1 MTPAQILAKE
11 KAKAARESLE
21 LAMLQQL
28 RALSGLP
35 PVRQHRFHPV
45 RQWRFDFAWPHSMLA
60 LEVDGGTR
68 TNGRHNRGD
77 GIDNDCRKYAEAQ
90 LLGWRVLRVTG
101 DHVKSGEALRWVEG
115 LLARCAA

>member
-11 KAKAARESLE
+11 QAKAKREALE

-28 RALSGLP
+28 RAVGLEP
-35 PVRQHRFHPV
+35 ERQLRFHPV
-45 RQWRFDFAWPHSMLA
+45 RQWRFDFGFRDQMLA
-60 LEVDGGTR
+60 LEVDGGTH
-68 TNGRHNRGD
+68 TGGRHNRGT
-77 GIDNDCRKYAEAQ
+77 GIDEDCRKFAEAQ